1 MKVIL
6 FFFLVFLISISAN
19 ADEWVSGYIKK
30 DGSYVQGYF
39 KSSPNST
46 NTDNYSTQGNTN
58 PYTGAEGHKAQD
70 YSPAANTYGNGK
82 PIYTGPKGG
91 QYYYSDSGRKVYVP
105 KQ

>member
-30 DGSYVQGYF
+30 DGTYVQGYF

-58 PYTGAEGHKAQD
+58 LLNSTE
-70 YSPAANTYGNGK
+70 N
-82 PIYTGPKGG
+82 
-91 QYYYSDSGRKVYVP
+91 
-105 KQ
+105 